1 MQVIRNDKG
10 EVTKVIITEKE
21 YAETHKDFKGKHDGK
36 RTWIAPFD
44 VSEITM
50 QLTDGINLEIIDDPN
65 EKKFWCHY
73 FGSNGNKPV
82 RRRVWLTKLNKL
94 IPAIGDNELC
104 ETPLWYEN
112 VDDVVYIYA
121 QLGDEVAVLTDCELY
136 ERQLKLMNTTDA
148 DFDAQLQVRIKNVIE
163 DKTIVRTQERIDK
176 SCEHLKEY
184 FENEKKYRNEQLV
197 NVRMM
202 QNYTKVLLDGAWVSA
217 CAINAYEEVN
227 SPYLPVLK
235 ELRRLAMEKR
245 EQQYREYKERERQRE
260 EEEKRKEAEEEAKE
274 QQRLTEEAKKF
285 KEGQAIAGEDVVEL
299 CRRYGINVHLR
310 TVHNLQQVVSEING
324 KDNTCRYWKQ
334 GKRAPVLDGCY
345 KTATELYEYLQTHEV
360 E

>member
-44 VSEITM
+44 VSEMTM
-50 QLTDGINLEIIDDPN
+50 QLTEGKDLEIVDDTD
-65 EKKFWCHY
+65 EKKFQCHY
-73 FGSNGNKPV
+73 IGCDGNKPV
-82 RRRVWLTKLNKL
+82 RHNLWLTRLNKL
-94 IPAIGDNELC
+94 IPAIGDNEHC
-104 ETPLWYEN
+104 ETPLWYETT
-112 VDDVVYIYA
+112 DDGILLYA
-121 QLGDEVAVLTDCELY
+121 QLSDTVAVLTIGYCEIY
-136 ERQLKLMNTTDA
+136 KRQIELMTTTDA
-148 DFDAQLQVRIKNVIE
+148 GFDAQC
-163 DKTIVRTQERIDK
+163 QERIKALSEDVVK
-176 SCEHLKEY
+176 RTPEKIAQCR
-184 FENEKKYRNEQLV
+184 ENIKRYYESEKDNREQEL
-197 NVRMM
+197 NKVRMM
-202 QNYTKVLLDGAWVSA
+202 QNYTKVLLDGAWIA
-217 CAINAYEEVN
+217 AAAICAYEEVN

-235 ELRRLAMEKR
+235 EMRRLAMEKR
-245 EQQYREYKERERQRE
+245 EQQHREYLEREHQRQ

-285 KEGQAIAGEDVVEL
+285 KAGKAIAGEDVVEL

-324 KDNTCRYWKQ
+324 KDNTCRYWKE

-345 KTATELYEYLQTHEV
+345 KTATELYDYLQQHEV
-360 E
+360 